1 MRKTRFDLV
10 FKDPNNMDWHITLHT
25 SEPKTDEE
33 IEDLI
38 MNFADMC
45 NTDGYE
51 YSPVDIMDRLVIW
64 KTKIGIGGGKMALI
78 VWKLLIGKWR

>member
-64 KTKIGIGGGKMALI
+64 KNEDRYWWWEDGIDCLEI
-78 VWKLLIGKWR
+78 TDW